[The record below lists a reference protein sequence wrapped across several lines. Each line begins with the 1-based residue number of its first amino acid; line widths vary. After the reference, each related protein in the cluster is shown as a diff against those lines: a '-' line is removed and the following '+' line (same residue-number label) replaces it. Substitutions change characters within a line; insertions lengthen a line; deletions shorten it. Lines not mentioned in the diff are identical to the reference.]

1 LAGQWSTLG
10 NAYEV
15 LARPKCT
22 TYSISK
28 AAVNMLTV
36 HQSEQL
42 KDRGIKVICMDP
54 GKPITNAFGIDNV
67 INETQVGSRLAWA
80 VRAQY

>member
-1 LAGQWSTLG
+1 MDPWTCDRRGSEECLRRDR
-10 NAYEV
+10 
-15 LARPKCT
+15 RPKCT

-28 AAVNMLTV
+28 AAVDMLTV

-54 GKPITNAFGIDNV
+54 GKLIF
-67 INETQVGSRLAWA
+67 
-80 VRAQY
+80 